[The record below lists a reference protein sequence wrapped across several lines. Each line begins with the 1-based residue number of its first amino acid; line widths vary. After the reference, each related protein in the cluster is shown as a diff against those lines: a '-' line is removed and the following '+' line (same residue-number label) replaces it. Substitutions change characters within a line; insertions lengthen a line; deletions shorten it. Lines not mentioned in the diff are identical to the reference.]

1 MKIPFDNSH
10 QFFTA
15 RHAPSKMPTFFK
27 NKPTDDIDG
36 GILATGYWMI
46 LIIRN
51 YLTEPMKMG
60 GVKKRAS
67 STR

>member
-1 MKIPFDNSH
+1 MIP
-10 QFFTA
+10 QMA
-15 RHAPSKMPTFFK
+15 PPVRHPPSKIPTFFK

-36 GILATGYWMI
+36 GILATGYYMI

-67 STR
+67 ST